1 MRKLVIL
8 MLLLS
13 SLFIFAGC
21 AGLGMYG
28 GIYTDIKGPVTTT
41 NLEKGSKTG
50 EASCLNV
57 LGIVATGDCSIATAA
72 KNGQITKIKTVD
84 EEVSSILGLYL
95 KRKVIVTGE

>member
-1 MRKLVIL
+1 MKKIIISI
-8 MLLLS
+8 MLLS
-13 SLFIFAGC
+13 SLFIFSGC

-28 GIYTDIKGPVTTT
+28 SIYTDVKGPVTTT

-57 LGIVATGDCSIATAA
+57 LGIVAMGDCSIATAA

-84 EEVSSILGLYL
+84 EEISSILGLYL